1 MPTFHGLYYPY
12 IHFRDDGWLKG
23 AALYWD
29 EMSRIVPAGTSLH
42 DSDDVR
48 RLSDAGFV
56 HDKTPQ
62 DGARKIAESFRRLLH
77 LHGETLQQRF
87 DIASMPEAE
96 RAEIFDEKMDW
107 ELVKDLDQ
115 FKLIKRRRDRWI
127 GMHPTLANVYMT
139 ALAEAMAPDIGAR
152 PVADQTRDHLAV
164 SGLTF
169 ERLTDLLLSA
179 EQERGLPLGK
189 EQEVEEAMATIALRS
204 VLPAN
209 PSSIPIEQIISFR
222 ETYKEE
228 RGLFQVEVGKI
239 IKELDHV
246 THMTNQNEI
255 QRHLQSE
262 YDKRLAGKVDRL
274 GQAMRKANWSVVD
287 SAIAASCALPAGL
300 AAGLAA
306 MGLALPAAAA
316 GVAGVA
322 YAGWS
327 ILRKRRDTIDQTLK
341 PSAEAYL
348 YRAKA
353 IASPKALAEDIY
365 NKSKALNLNQAA

>member
-12 IHFRDDGWLKG
+12 IHFQNEGWLKG

-62 DGARKIAESFRRLLH
+62 DGAHKIAEPFRRLLRT
-77 LHGETLQQRF
+77 HGETLQQRF
-87 DIASMPEAE
+87 DIAAMPETE

-107 ELVKDLDQ
+107 ELVNDLDQ
-115 FKLIKRRRDRWI
+115 LKLIKRRRDRWI

-152 PVADQTRDHLAV
+152 PVADQTTDHLAV

-209 PSSIPIEQIISFR
+209 PSSIPIDQIISFR

-228 RGLFQVEVGKI
+228 RGLFQTEVGKI
-239 IKELDHV
+239 VKELDHI
-246 THMTNQNEI
+246 THMTNKNEI
-255 QRHLQSE
+255 HRHLQGE

-316 GVAGVA
+316 GVVGGG

-327 ILRKRRDTIDQTLK
+327 ILRKRRDAIDQTLK
-341 PSAEAYL
+341 PSAESYL

-353 IASPKALAEDIY
+353 IASPKELAEEVY
-365 NKSKALNLNQAA
+365 TRSKLLKAQ